1 MRKTK
6 MKPHW
11 IEDSIAIISTGGLL
25 PGQDR
30 FFIRQMKKPA
40 RSGFMLFDELANHRL
55 VIHTLKGEQ
64 IEYGSVEEIEK
75 DAWVIN

>member
-1 MRKTK
+1 MGK
-6 MKPHW
+6 MKLKPHW
-11 IEDSIAIISTGGLL
+11 IEDSIEIISTAGLL

-55 VIHTLKGEQ
+55 IIHTLKNEH
-64 IEYGSVEEIEK
+64 IEYASVEEIEN
-75 DAWVIN
+75 DNWVLN